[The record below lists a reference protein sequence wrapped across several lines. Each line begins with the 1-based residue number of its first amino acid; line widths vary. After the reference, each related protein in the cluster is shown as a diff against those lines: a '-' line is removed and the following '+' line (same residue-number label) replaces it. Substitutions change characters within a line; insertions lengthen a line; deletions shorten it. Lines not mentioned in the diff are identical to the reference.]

1 MEIMETADKIDL
13 HLLHSF
19 KVAITNQHV
28 RDENSFSRL
37 ELTKGDTTKGSMI
50 TGDSGRIISGKKK
63 RRSFFHKLSFP
74 VDLQERNSGE
84 PTGLIRFPEFRCHGS
99 AMSVQAVYCRFNKAS
114 ILDCKLDRSQY

>member
-50 TGDSGRIISGKKK
+50 TGESGRIISGKKEEAELF
-63 RRSFFHKLSFP
+63 SQ
-74 VDLQERNSGE
+74 VVVSG
-84 PTGLIRFPEFRCHGS
+84 GLAGKKFKK
-99 AMSVQAVYCRFNKAS
+99 ANRFNS
-114 ILDCKLDRSQY
+114 LS